1 MRVLFDYV
9 DPTFDSL
16 VGSERSEGYH
26 HGSSLLENPY
36 TPYQCM
42 DSYLSSTGLG
52 SAYILSLWTEEKR
65 DSAARGVY
73 NERSKE
79 ANLFQNINRWNRIT
93 QLKRNDHTSVMHC
106 MSHNK
111 SHFSTLS
118 QESITIKIY

>member
-1 MRVLFDYV
+1 MRALFDYV

-16 VGSERSEGYH
+16 VGSEQSEGHH

-36 TPYQCM
+36 TPYQC
-42 DSYLSSTGLG
+42 

-65 DSAARGVY
+65 GSAGRGVY

-79 ANLFQNINRWNRIT
+79 ANLFQNINRWNRII
-93 QLKRNDHTSVMHC
+93 QLKRNDHISVMHC

-118 QESITIKIY
+118 QESMTIKIY